1 MGILDGKVAIITG
14 GAKGMGEAHV
24 RKFAEEG
31 AKVVVADLDVAS
43 GNKLADELGGD
54 ALFVELDVTDTSSWE
69 AAVQQ
74 TKAAFGTV
82 DVLVNNAGIA
92 GPIVGLLEVGE
103 DLYRSIMDVNLAGTF
118 FGMQAVLPTM
128 VENGKGSIVNISS
141 LAGMRYDTTVNPAYS
156 ASKFAIRGFTK
167 QAAFEFGKHDIRVN
181 AVMPGAIMTPL
192 TRASLSDEAI
202 ASVSKHIPAKRFA
215 DSSEVSEAVVFLASD
230 KASYINGV
238 DLVVDGGKGAI
249 NQDILGAE

>member
-24 RKFAEEG
+24 RKFVEEG

-192 TRASLSDEAI
+192 TRASLSEEAI
-202 ASVSKHIPAKRFA
+202 ASVSKHIPAKRSA

>member
-1 MGILDGKVAIITG
+1 MGILEGKVAIITG

-24 RKFAEEG
+24 RKFVGEG
-31 AKVVVADLDVAS
+31 AKVVVADLDVAN
-43 GNKLADELGGD
+43 GKKLADELGD
-54 ALFVELDVTDTSSWE
+54 HALFVELDVTDPTSWE
-69 AAVQQ
+69 EAVKE
-74 TKAAFGTV
+74 TKVVFGTV

-92 GPIVGLLEVGE
+92 GPIVGLLEVSE
-103 DLYRSIMDVNLAGTF
+103 DLYRSIMDINLAGTF

-167 QAAFEFGKHDIRVN
+167 QAAFEFGKHGIRVN
-181 AVMPGAIMTPL
+181 AVMPGAIMTPMA
-192 TRASLSDEAI
+192 RAALSDEAI
-202 ASVSKHIPAKRFA
+202 ASVSQHIPARRFA
-215 DSSEVSEAVVFLASD
+215 DASEVSEAVVFLASD
-230 KASYINGV
+230 KASYVSGV

-249 NQDILGAE
+249 NQDVLGSD